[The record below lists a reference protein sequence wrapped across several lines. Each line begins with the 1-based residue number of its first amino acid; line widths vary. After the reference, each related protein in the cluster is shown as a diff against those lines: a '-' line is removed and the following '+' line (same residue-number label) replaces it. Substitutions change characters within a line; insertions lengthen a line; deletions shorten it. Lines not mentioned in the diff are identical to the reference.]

1 MQGRKIADGV
11 WWVGAVDW
19 DRRLFD
25 SLIPLPDGTS
35 YNSYLVQGADKTA
48 LIDTVDPSMKDV
60 LFSRL
65 KSLKLE
71 RLDYVIS
78 NHAEQDHSGVLP
90 DILDAFPSATVLT
103 SDKGKPFLMDLLPI
117 PENRIAV
124 VRDGE
129 TLDLGGRTLQ
139 FIYFP
144 WVHWPETM
152 LTYLSAQKILFSCDL
167 FGSHLATADLF
178 AGDDPVTMTAAKR
191 YYAEILMAFKSVIES
206 KLDVVVKLDAEMIAP
221 SHGPIYRQPG
231 KILDAY
237 REWISAAPKKSI
249 VIPYVSMHG
258 STRLMVDYLVEAC
271 AERGIHAEQ
280 FNLAEGDIGRLA
292 ISLVD
297 AAGIVLGSPMLL
309 GGPHP
314 KVAYAAILANTLR
327 PKAKFLAVIGSFG
340 WGGRLEETLQLLMP
354 NLKAELLPP
363 VLAKGLPGD
372 TDYAALDALADAI
385 SARCSQPGSQPQVK
399 AQPAATTAPALTK
412 YMCPVC
418 RYVYDPAKG
427 DPAGGIPPGTPFESL
442 PDNWVCPIC
451 RVPKRVFKPI

>member
-1 MQGRKIADGV
+1 
-11 WWVGAVDW
+11 
-19 DRRLFD
+19 
-25 SLIPLPDGTS
+25 
-35 YNSYLVQGADKTA
+35 
-48 LIDTVDPSMKDV
+48 
-60 LFSRL
+60 
-65 KSLKLE
+65 
-71 RLDYVIS
+71 
-78 NHAEQDHSGVLP
+78 
-90 DILDAFPSATVLT
+90 
-103 SDKGKPFLMDLLPI
+103 
-117 PENRIAV
+117 
-124 VRDGE
+124 
-129 TLDLGGRTLQ
+129 
-139 FIYFP
+139 
-144 WVHWPETM
+144 
-152 LTYLSAQKILFSCDL
+152 
-167 FGSHLATADLF
+167 
-178 AGDDPVTMTAAKR
+178 
-191 YYAEILMAFKSVIES
+191 LMAFKSVIES

>member
-1 MQGRKIADGV
+1 MQGRKIEDGV

-35 YNSYLVQGADKTA
+35 YNSYLVQGASKTA
-48 LIDTVDPSMKDV
+48 LIDTVDSSMKDV

-65 KSLKLE
+65 KSLKIT
-71 RLDYVIS
+71 RLDYVIA
-78 NHAEQDHSGVLP
+78 NHAEQDHTGVIP
-90 DILDAFPSATVLT
+90 DILDAFPSAAVLT
-103 SDKGKPFLMDLLPI
+103 SEKGKPFLTDLLPI
-117 PENRIAV
+117 PEERITV
-124 VRDGE
+124 VHDGE
-129 TLDLGGRTLQ
+129 MLDLGNRILQ

-152 LTYLSAQKILFSCDL
+152 LTYLSTQKILFSCDL

-178 AGDDPVTMTAAKR
+178 AGDDPVAMAAAKR
-191 YYAEILMAFKSVIES
+191 YYAEILMAFKSAIES
-206 KLDVVVKLDAEMIAP
+206 KFDIVEKLDAEIIAP
-221 SHGPIYRQPG
+221 SHGPIYRQPR

-237 REWISAAPKKSI
+237 REWVSAAPKKSI
-249 VIPYVSMHG
+249 VIPYISMHG
-258 STRLMVDYLVEAC
+258 STRLMVDYLMEAC

-280 FNLAEGDIGRLA
+280 FNLAEGDIGKLA
-292 ISLVD
+292 MSLVD

-327 PKAKFLAVIGSFG
+327 PKAKFLSVIGSFG
-340 WGGRLEETLQLLMP
+340 WGGRLPETLQLLMP
-354 NLKAELLPP
+354 NLKAEFLPP
-363 VLAKGLPGD
+363 VLAKGLPRD
-372 TDYAALDALADAI
+372 KDFAALDALADAI
-385 SARCSQPGSQPQVK
+385 QAQCTPTVRQPQVS
-399 AQPAATTAPALTK
+399 AQPAAAAAPPLTM

-442 PDNWVCPIC
+442 PDSWVCPIC